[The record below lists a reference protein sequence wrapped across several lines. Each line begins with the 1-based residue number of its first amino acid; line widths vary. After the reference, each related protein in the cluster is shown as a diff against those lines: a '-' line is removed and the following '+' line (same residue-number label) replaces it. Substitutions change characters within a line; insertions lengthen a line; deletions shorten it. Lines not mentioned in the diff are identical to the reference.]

1 MNRDRKLEF
10 KREINGLCCQA
21 CYPARP
27 RGAAMQF
34 DRMELCGLCGTPPL
48 SYVDPEAGT
57 AVADDMI
64 GTE

>member
-1 MNRDRKLEF
+1 VMHRHEGATQLALDV
-10 KREINGLCCQA
+10 
-21 CYPARP
+21 ARP
-27 RGAAMQF
+27 RGVAMQF